1 MRGTTVPG
9 HGRRGHMQPL
19 AFLLVLVT
27 VAVVPIAL
35 FHGISHDGAGA
46 GRKRSGARDAGR
58 SGRRGNVAFTGM
70 PDDIHRPG
78 APVGPG
84 VRQRD
89 MHVSSQSFEFSP
101 VRRKMDEV
109 FARAGRTTTH
119 TNRTPL
125 AHESSVASHQKS
137 VNAGPADAL
146 NASFSIGDIRVR
158 GHLPRITE
166 QPMLPLPQ
174 QLPAAATRNRE
185 KS

>member
-1 MRGTTVPG
+1 
-9 HGRRGHMQPL
+9 MQPL

-58 SGRRGNVAFTGM
+58 SGRWGNVAFTGM

-84 VRQRD
+84 DRQRD

-119 TNRTPL
+119 T
-125 AHESSVASHQKS
+125 
-137 VNAGPADAL
+137 
-146 NASFSIGDIRVR
+146 
-158 GHLPRITE
+158 ITTITTTKI
-166 QPMLPLPQ
+166 
-174 QLPAAATRNRE
+174 QL
-185 KS
+185 